1 MPANVKMFSWCHR
14 HVLCNNV
21 SFSLFYPILH
31 THTHIR
37 IYIQNWFVFTQ
48 LPLGEATI
56 IVFSAPIFT
65 TIIAR
70 IYLNE
75 KVSTIQAVLMCFST
89 IGVVLV
95 ARPRFLGFTG
105 DLPPNY
111 ATVSREIVFLIGI
124 FGAVLSGIT
133 NVLVRKLIEVQSI
146 VVVFWLMVA
155 ALVVSIPMSF
165 GTQSPVVPNGIW
177 VWIGLFGIGLL
188 GFLGQVFKTQGLKW
202 EKAGP
207 GSMMRNLDLVFSFV
221 FQATL
226 LGEEIHVLSVFGA
239 SIVLI
244 ASICIGI
251 LKLRSRAAE
260 KRKMLIDNNDESHCN
275 GHDDIELRRFE
286 LLENPFGFSK
296 NFAEMKIENN

>member
-260 KRKMLIDNNDESHCN
+260 KRKMLIDNNDENHCN